1 MKHIDAPSVLYGI
14 YSGDV
19 YQDGTNDASDLS
31 LVENDVS
38 NSVSGYVPADFNG
51 DDFADASDLSIVEN
65 NAAIGVSAIT
75 P

>member
-1 MKHIDAPSVLYGI
+1 MEFIAAMYIKMEPMMH
-14 YSGDV
+14 
-19 YQDGTNDASDLS
+19 LS